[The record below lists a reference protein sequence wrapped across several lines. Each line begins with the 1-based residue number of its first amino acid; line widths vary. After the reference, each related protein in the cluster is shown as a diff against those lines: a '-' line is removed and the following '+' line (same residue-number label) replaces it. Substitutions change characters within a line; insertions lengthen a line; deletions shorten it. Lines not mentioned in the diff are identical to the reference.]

1 MIPHASKPNL
11 LYFIGIIDYF
21 QLYTMKK
28 RLERLYKRTRKCNC
42 GLDTSSQPPNRYA
55 VRFVRKLTQ
64 YMYEVKPRK

>member
-1 MIPHASKPNL
+1 MIPLSSNPNL

-28 RLERLYKRTRKCNC
+28 RLERFYKSARKCKC

-64 YMYEVKPRK
+64 YMYEVKLSK